1 MMVTD
6 KQRQGLP
13 KIIKTQK
20 KSLDWLINTD
30 SQQ

>member
-1 MMVTD
+1 MVTG

-13 KIIKTQK
+13 KIIKNQK
-20 KSLDWLINTD
+20 KNSLDQLINTD